1 MALSTPVFA
10 LFLAFLALFSHPAGA
25 SESCFSRR
33 TEAFPAF
40 FAHFSRDAAFAAA
53 RTVDPLPVLKWE
65 YGVNDKGDDES
76 APVKS
81 TVSRASFAQSLPLSE
96 YMDKNGLRSE
106 ILFHNARGARVK
118 VFKPDTDWQVQ
129 YHFRAVR
136 GCWHLIQ
143 LEDESL

>member
-1 MALSTPVFA
+1 MPLSTAVFS
-10 LFLAFLALFSHPAGA
+10 FFFAFFALFSHPVGA

-40 FAHFSRDAAFAAA
+40 FAHFSRDAAFATA

-65 YGVNDKGDDES
+65 YGVNAKGEDES
-76 APVKS
+76 ATVKN
-81 TVSRASFAQSLPLSE
+81 TVSRATFAQWPALSE
-96 YMDKNGLRSE
+96 YMTKNGLRSE
-106 ILFHNARGARVK
+106 IVLHNARGARVK

-129 YHFRAVR
+129 YYFRAVR
-136 GCWHLIQ
+136 GCWRLIQ